1 MVYHPDGCLLSVDCR
16 LLIKNMDA
24 NELIKKVRKIEIKTR
39 GLSSNIFAGQ
49 YHSAFKGRGMAFSEV
64 REYQYGDDVRDIDWN
79 VTARFNK
86 PYVKVFE
93 EEREL
98 TVMLL
103 VDMSGSLDFGTS
115 GMYKKDMVAEIAATL
130 AFAAIQNNDKIG
142 AIFFTDRIEKFIP
155 PQKGRKHILYI
166 IREVLGFKPESQQ
179 TDLTVALQYLTNA
192 IKKRCTTFVLSDFIE
207 ERDFKNA
214 LTIANRKHDVVAI
227 QVYDKR
233 VEELP
238 DVGLMKM
245 VDPETGVDVYVD
257 TSSRR
262 VRALHRKWWVESQ
275 VRLRDTF
282 SKSGVDSISVR
293 TDQDYVKSLMNL
305 FAKRN

>member
-1 MVYHPDGCLLSVDCR
+1 
-16 LLIKNMDA
+16 MDA

-115 GMYKKDMVAEIAATL
+115 GMYKRDMVTEIAATL

-142 AIFFTDRIEKFIP
+142 AVFFTDRIEKFIP

-166 IREVLGFKPESQQ
+166 IRELLSFEPVSMQ
-179 TDLTVALQYLTNA
+179 TDITVPLQYLTNA
-192 IKKRCTTFVLSDFIE
+192 IKKRCTTFLLSDFIGDK
-207 ERDFKNA
+207 DFKNP

-233 VEELP
+233 VEELA
-238 DVGLMKM
+238 DVGLMKI
-245 VDPETGVDVYVD
+245 VDAESGEDTARMGKRYMRLDSAVGNKTLEDYYASRGYVEAGCCQD
-257 TSSRR
+257 G
-262 VRALHRKWWVESQ
+262 LYEGI
-275 VRLRDTF
+275 LRQ
-282 SKSGVDSISVR
+282 KEL
-293 TDQDYVKSLMNL
+293 K
-305 FAKRN
+305 

>member
-1 MVYHPDGCLLSVDCR
+1 
-16 LLIKNMDA
+16 MDA

-103 VDMSGSLDFGTS
+103 VDMSSSLDFGTS

-166 IREVLGFKPESQQ
+166 IREVLGFEPESRQ
-179 TDLTVALQYLTNA
+179 TDITVPLQYLTNA
-192 IKKRCTTFVLSDFIE
+192 IKKRCTAFVLSDFID
-207 ERDFKNA
+207 ERDFKNP

-233 VEELP
+233 VAELP
-238 DVGLMKM
+238 DVGLMKV
-245 VDPETGVDVYVD
+245 VDAESGEDMYID
-257 TSSRR
+257 TSSSR
-262 VRALHRKWWVESQ
+262 VRALHHEWWVKGQE
-275 VRLRDTF
+275 RLRDTF

-293 TDQDYVKSLMNL
+293 TDQDYVKALMNL